1 MRVRSRVKN
10 VVTKAEVLCASLRS
24 VIKILIVP
32 RAAAGFPTQV
42 LAEVGNML
50 GLRLRELPT
59 EQYNCFVKNEVCRLI
74 VADGMRRGGDKSKGA
89 AAQWS
94 SSN

>member
-1 MRVRSRVKN
+1 M
-10 VVTKAEVLCASLRS
+10 
-24 VIKILIVP
+24 P
-32 RAAAGFPTQV
+32 RARALVAAGFPTQV

-74 VADGMRRGGDKSKGA
+74 VADGQRMGGDKSRARRHNGHHQIRFGLHSFRA
-89 AAQWS
+89 PDIPEESQ
-94 SSN
+94 